1 LRRDR
6 GNQLDPVGLQARE
19 NDLDLV
25 LVSPCWPRRVERP
38 NTRQYLITLPGAS
51 KEIACIQ
58 GASIHGVSGDVPET
72 GGWGS
77 LAALF
82 KGDWPRFPGQKA
94 RERQVHL
101 VIDVTAAADSNDQ
114 NGEHAVADFSQQ
126 PVVTHPITPEI
137 AQLRA
142 SQRPSELAGIIK
154 RREALAQILPDPPGI
169 GRTKTLDLSCGSCCN
184 LNLPEQ
190 ARHPARQ
197 GTGTARPTCDAQSLP
212 VQQHRDPPLT
222 GGVLRPLRGCRTSRS
237 GLSWRKAP
245 SGGRRFRPEGGRL
258 FVCSFLP
265 LHQDAFIPFSRDR
278 CFFSRG
284 KTRTSLFPAVSPEAP
299 GSALSESGD
308 RGRCVQ

>member
-1 LRRDR
+1 MGKRSLRRDR

-94 RERQVHL
+94 RKRQVHL
-101 VIDVTAAADSNDQ
+101 AIDVTAAADSNDQ
-114 NGEHAVADFSQQ
+114 NGEHAVADFAQQ

-142 SQRPSELAGIIK
+142 SQQPSELAGIISVARRSRKYFPIRPALEGPRPLICRAAAAVTSIFPGK
-154 RREALAQILPDPPGI
+154 RGI
-169 GRTKTLDLSCGSCCN
+169 QLVKG
-184 LNLPEQ
+184 
-190 ARHPARQ
+190 Q
-197 GTGTARPTCDAQSLP
+197 GLLARPAMLNHC
-212 VQQHRDPPLT
+212 
-222 GGVLRPLRGCRTSRS
+222 
-237 GLSWRKAP
+237 
-245 SGGRRFRPEGGRL
+245 L
-258 FVCSFLP
+258 FSSIEI
-265 LHQDAFIPFSRDR
+265 LH
-278 CFFSRG
+278 
-284 KTRTSLFPAVSPEAP
+284 
-299 GSALSESGD
+299 
-308 RGRCVQ
+308 